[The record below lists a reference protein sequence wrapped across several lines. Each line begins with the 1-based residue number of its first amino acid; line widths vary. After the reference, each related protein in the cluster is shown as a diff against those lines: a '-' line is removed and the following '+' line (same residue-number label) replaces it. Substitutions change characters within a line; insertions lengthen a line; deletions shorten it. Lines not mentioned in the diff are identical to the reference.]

1 MEKILT
7 RSAILTRCVSEGEA
21 EAAIPASP
29 AIPSLTLR
37 ARIARRAR
45 IYRKRTSAAR
55 LRPPK
60 QARRGV
66 ATLDYMLVIAV
77 VLPLAAFLMWAGPR
91 MMNLVYEMTAVLVS
105 WPFL

>member
-1 MEKILT
+1 MEAVSITT
-7 RSAILTRCVSEGEA
+7 RSISGEEAAAIL
-21 EAAIPASP
+21 
-29 AIPSLTLR
+29 SLPL
-37 ARIARRAR
+37 IEVARRAIVFR
-45 IYRKRTSAAR
+45 ENDAVVR

-60 QARRGV
+60 RARRGV

-91 MMNLVYEMTAVLVS
+91 MMNLVYETTAVLIS